1 MAHAQVLPG
10 DPGVIF
16 EGSERKLLARARGG
30 DRDAAE
36 ELVEQT
42 YAVVY
47 ASLCRLT
54 GGNADLAADLTQDTY
69 RKAWEALP
77 GFDGRSKLSTWLYRI
92 AYTTFLNHVRT
103 PRRLV
108 DIEDSADALR
118 DPSPG
123 ADDSLSRKEE
133 SGHLRNAVLELPEDL
148 RFTVTAHFWAGLPIP
163 EIARN
168 LGISAVAIRKRLKK
182 AFSILEA
189 TLENDDAEA
198 QR

>member
-1 MAHAQVLPG
+1 MAHAHTVAEA
-10 DPGVIF
+10 PGVTF
-16 EGSERKLLARARGG
+16 ASSEARLVTRAKAG

-42 YAVVY
+42 YTLVF
-47 ASLCRLT
+47 ASLCRMT
-54 GGNADLAADLTQDTY
+54 GGDADLAADLTQDTY

-77 GFDGRSKLSTWLYRI
+77 KFDERSKLSTWLYRI

-108 DIEDSADALR
+108 DIEDQAGSLADPA
-118 DPSPG
+118 PS
-123 ADDSLSRKEE
+123 ADDSLSRRQE
-133 SGHLRNAVLELPEDL
+133 SDRLRAAVLELPEDL

-168 LGISAVAIRKRLKK
+168 LGITAVAIRKRLKK
-182 AFSILEA
+182 AFSMLEA
-189 TLENDDAEA
+189 TLEREDAQA
-198 QR
+198 